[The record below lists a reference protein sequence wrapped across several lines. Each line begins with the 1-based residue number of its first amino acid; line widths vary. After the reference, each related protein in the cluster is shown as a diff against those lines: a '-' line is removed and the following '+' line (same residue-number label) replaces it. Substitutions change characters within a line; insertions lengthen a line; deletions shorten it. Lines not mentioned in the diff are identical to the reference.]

1 MKDFERT
8 LKAANALKFDEFKYS
23 YFIFKP
29 NGAKNYKMAIREIKE
44 NQFIIV
50 NQYAI
55 KDYDTV
61 NMALHMNQ
69 PESMKYIRP
78 ISRFNYDFYGN
89 YAMLVLVKKR
99 DITYDNFCKQIV
111 WLKGHLRNKFSLPYV
126 SYAFDTSELGEENQ
140 QQKLIILAK
149 SGEIL
154 KKDAMNQE
162 GTFMVFSINSIHSP
176 DDNVESTIGELT
188 LLREMGLFEES
199 NIVPK
204 KILSDIERYETFQI
218 LKDM

>member
-1 MKDFERT
+1 
-8 LKAANALKFDEFKYS
+8 
-23 YFIFKP
+23 
-29 NGAKNYKMAIREIKE
+29 
-44 NQFIIV
+44 
-50 NQYAI
+50 
-55 KDYDTV
+55 
-61 NMALHMNQ
+61 
-69 PESMKYIRP
+69 
-78 ISRFNYDFYGN
+78 
-89 YAMLVLVKKR
+89 MLVLVKIR